1 MANHKKRGRPVRQT
15 EERLTGNCAEQNE
28 KRVFYGE
35 ECLEQDI
42 AQAEADLKEL
52 QEQDPE
58 GFARLKQEEALNY
71 AEILK
76 KIQERRLEP
85 AAEGDTVQ
93 D

>member
-1 MANHKKRGRPVRQT
+1 MRQK
-15 EERLTGNCAEQNE
+15 EEQLTRNCAEQNE
-28 KRVFYGE
+28 NHFFNGE

-58 GFARLKQEEALNY
+58 GFARLKQEEASNY

-85 AAEGDTVQ
+85 AAVRDTVR